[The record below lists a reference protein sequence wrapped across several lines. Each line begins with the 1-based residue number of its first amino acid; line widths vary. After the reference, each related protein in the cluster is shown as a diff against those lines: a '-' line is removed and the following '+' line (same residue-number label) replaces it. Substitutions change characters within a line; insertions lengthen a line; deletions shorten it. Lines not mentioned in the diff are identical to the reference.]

1 MLADDDDTTPSD
13 EPLGKA
19 LTIWEGTETT
29 LSKATQLPPQHH
41 PTQNPPSGTRKH
53 REKERERSDRVN
65 INTSLPDGWPNL
77 ARRWHWTELSSLPIS
92 GADDCD
98 ESLSILPKWR
108 GGGGF
113 RTVFPPSG
121 GMRRTTWRMD
131 GRHYTPSWREAT
143 GNSVW
148 SWWAICSCFF
158 RCVWGQLSCQMN
170 CELFSYALY
179 CPEIMLTWL
188 FLNSSKT
195 TKRQYKKQKKTQL
208 NIKSIKICFFLNFF
222 RIVSWNMWNK
232 VMASLV
238 LIFPFKIDYK
248 PVPLLCNY

>member
-92 GADDCD
+92 GADDCN

-108 GGGGF
+108 GGGISHSFSPLRGDAMNDL
-113 RTVFPPSG
+113 T
-121 GMRRTTWRMD
+121 D
-131 GRHYTPSWREAT
+131 GRTALYPKLERSNRQQ
-143 GNSVW
+143 
-148 SWWAICSCFF
+148 
-158 RCVWGQLSCQMN
+158 CVMLMSYLQL
-170 CELFSYALY
+170 LFSMCLGTIELPNELWTFFV
-179 CPEIMLTWL
+179 C
-188 FLNSSKT
+188 FVSSRNNADVAFFKL
-195 TKRQYKKQKKTQL
+195 KQ
-208 NIKSIKICFFLNFF
+208 NH
-222 RIVSWNMWNK
+222 
-232 VMASLV
+232 
-238 LIFPFKIDYK
+238 
-248 PVPLLCNY
+248 